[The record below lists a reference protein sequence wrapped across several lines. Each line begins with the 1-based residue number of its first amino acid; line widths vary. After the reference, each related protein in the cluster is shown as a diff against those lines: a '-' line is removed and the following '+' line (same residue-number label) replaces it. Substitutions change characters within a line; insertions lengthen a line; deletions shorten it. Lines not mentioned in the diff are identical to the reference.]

1 MKKKYFM
8 SIQKKIGEF
17 ILKSKYYSFQYAI
30 YYAMCGLGS
39 HIWFLRYLNYW
50 GLKRKT
56 IWMNKYFMDNY
67 SHIINKYFNYEDTEE
82 LCNKYNIWVFWAQ
95 GEENMPEL
103 VKACYQN
110 LCKLNGDDVKLLTMD
125 NLGEYVELPQYI
137 FEKLEKGLISYTH
150 FSDILR
156 LSLLSKYGGMWLDA
170 TCWVAKK
177 IPDDVK
183 KMSFWSCKTDNKNI
197 PFWSNSMWTTWA
209 LATNKRNML
218 IFSFVRDML
227 LEHAKKEDYWIDY
240 LLQDY
245 LLFFAS
251 QNFAECRCNIE
262 NLCENNLKRRKL
274 WLLMEKKYDKNK
286 YVEITSNTWV
296 FKLSYKT
303 KLSTK
308 TKSGED
314 TFYGQL
320 VKGKL

>member
-137 FEKLEKGLISYTH
+137 FEKLEPDNLYVTEDKNIAV
-150 FSDILR
+150 
-156 LSLLSKYGGMWLDA
+156 SLLDM
-170 TCWVAKK
+170 
-177 IPDDVK
+177 
-183 KMSFWSCKTDNKNI
+183 CKEKNI
-197 PFWSNSMWTTWA
+197 NINIIPVQGINFHTTDII
-209 LATNKRNML
+209 NK
-218 IFSFVRDML
+218 I
-227 LEHAKKEDYWIDY
+227 
-240 LLQDY
+240 
-245 LLFFAS
+245 
-251 QNFAECRCNIE
+251 IE
-262 NLCENNLKRRKL
+262 
-274 WLLMEKKYDKNK
+274 
-286 YVEITSNTWV
+286 TS
-296 FKLSYKT
+296 K
-303 KLSTK
+303 
-308 TKSGED
+308 
-314 TFYGQL
+314 
-320 VKGKL
+320 